1 MQNARETDLQD
12 ATFLPDYLREKC
24 GQNYNQV
31 ANGLIVWN
39 QPQLSLSQSAPIPG
53 FKL

>member
-39 QPQLSLSQSAPIPG
+39 QTKLFLSRQTGGPFSLG
-53 FKL
+53 